1 MGSASEEWMLA
12 RGTEEGDF
20 CLTDAAKTL
29 RTFEK

>member
-1 MGSASEEWMLA
+1 MGGAREEGMLV
-12 RGTEEGDF
+12 RGSGEGDF